1 MEIINVTDQLNL
13 FFKLLCVFGIFN
25 LGTAQE
31 LQLKL
36 ISNDSIET
44 NVINSIG
51 YPRTFLDFEELQTE
65 VTLFKDQLF
74 HRGYIE
80 AQILD
85 IIQTPPLITV
95 RLALGSKYDFI
106 QLYASK
112 SIFDLLELDG
122 IKTNDSRP
130 YYAVEI
136 AALEP
141 LLNSLTELLTTK
153 SYPFASISLKKIA
166 AIDQSTLRA
175 DLVVETK
182 KSRQLQS
189 VELKGYEKFP
199 RSFIK
204 HYLGIKPNT
213 PFDLKAIQSKTEAIN
228 QLLFAKQIRP
238 AEVLFTQ
245 DTTRVYLNLEKTKS
259 NRFDGFLGFGS
270 DETSGGLELNGYLN
284 LNLINN
290 LNFGESFRLNYRSD
304 ENDLK
309 TFEAQLTLPYLFKTP
324 IGSELELNI
333 VKKDSTFT
341 TAEQAASV
349 YYQINPKQK
358 VFLGIR
364 STQSNALLPET
375 TSNVSDYKTNAYE
388 LKYTYQQRTLQNL
401 LVPVSSAIEFRLSKS
416 KRKIMNEKTNQL
428 HYLLKTSKVFNLNPK
443 NSFFIQLQVQGID
456 SDTYLFNELIRF
468 GGINSI
474 RGFEEN
480 SINASRLG
488 VLASEYRYQLSP
500 SLYVH
505 TIIDAGYFETPIV
518 SDQKLYGFGFGFGL
532 LTDAGLLKF
541 NLANGQV
548 ENQTF
553 KFSDSKIHL
562 SLRATF

>member
-1 MEIINVTDQLNL
+1 MEIITLTDQLNL

-44 NVINSIG
+44 NIINSIG
-51 YPRTFLDFEELQTE
+51 YPKTFIDFDELQTE

-74 HRGYIE
+74 QRGYIE
-80 AQILD
+80 VQILD
-85 IIQTPPLITV
+85 IIQTPPLVTV
-95 RLALGSKYDFI
+95 KLALGSKYDFI
-106 QLYASK
+106 HLYASK

-175 DLVVETK
+175 DLVVEIK

-199 RSFIK
+199 HSFIK

-245 DTTRVYLNLEKTKS
+245 DTTRVYLYLEKIKS

-270 DETSGGLELNGYLN
+270 DENSGALELNGYLN

-290 LNFGESFRLNYRSD
+290 LNFGESFRLNYRTD

-309 TFEAQLTLPYLFKTP
+309 TFQTQLTLPYLFKSP

-333 VKKDSTFT
+333 FKKDSTFT
-341 TAEQAASV
+341 TAEHAINLF
-349 YYQINPKQK
+349 YQVNPKQK

-364 STQSNALLPET
+364 STQSNALGQET
-375 TSNVSDYKTNAYE
+375 NSNLVDYKTNAYE
-388 LKYTYQQRTLQNL
+388 LKYTYQQRTPQNL
-401 LVPVSSAIEFRLSKS
+401 LFPLSGYLELRLSRS
-416 KRKIMNEKTNQL
+416 KRKTINTTTNQIL
-428 HYLLKTSKVFNLNPK
+428 YLLNASKIFNLNQK
-443 NSFFIQLQVQGID
+443 NSFYLNLQLQGID

-468 GGINSI
+468 GGINSM

-480 SINASRLG
+480 SINTSGLG
-488 VLASEYRYQLSP
+488 ILVSEYRYQLSP
-500 SLYVH
+500 TLYIH
-505 TIIDAGYFETPIV
+505 SIIDAGYFEAPGQ

-548 ENQTF
+548 ENQNF
-553 KFSDSKIHL
+553 RFSDSKIHL
-562 SLRATF
+562 SLRTTF

>member
-1 MEIINVTDQLNL
+1 MTDQLNL

-44 NVINSIG
+44 NIINSIG
-51 YPRTFLDFEELQTE
+51 YPKTFVDFDELQTE

-74 HRGYIE
+74 QRGYIE

-85 IIQTPPLITV
+85 IIQTPPIVTV

-122 IKTNDSRP
+122 IKTNDSRA

-245 DTTRVYLNLEKTKS
+245 DTTRVYLYLEKIKS

-270 DETSGGLELNGYLN
+270 DENSGALELNGYLN

-290 LNFGESFRLNYRSD
+290 LNFGESFRLNYRTD

-309 TFEAQLTLPYLFKTP
+309 TFQTQLTLPYLFKSP

-333 VKKDSTFT
+333 FKKDSTFT
-341 TAEQAASV
+341 TAEQAINLF
-349 YYQINPKQK
+349 YQVNPKQK
-358 VFLGIR
+358 VFLGVR
-364 STQSNALLPET
+364 STQSNALGQET
-375 TSNVSDYKTNAYE
+375 NSNLVDYKTNAYE
-388 LKYTYQQRTLQNL
+388 LKYTYQQRTPQNL
-401 LVPVSSAIEFRLSKS
+401 LFPLSGSLELRLSRS
-416 KRKIMNEKTNQL
+416 KRKTINTTTNQL
-428 HYLLKTSKVFNLNPK
+428 LYLLNASKIFNLNQK
-443 NSFFIQLQVQGID
+443 NSFYLNLQLQGID

-480 SINASRLG
+480 SINTSGLG
-488 VLASEYRYQLSP
+488 ILISEYRYQLSP
-500 SLYVH
+500 TLYIH
-505 TIIDAGYFETPIV
+505 SIIDAGYFEAPAQ

-548 ENQTF
+548 ENQNF
-553 KFSDSKIHL
+553 RFSDSKIHL
-562 SLRATF
+562 SLRTTF

>member
-1 MEIINVTDQLNL
+1 VTHQLKL

-44 NVINSIG
+44 NIINSIG
-51 YPRTFLDFEELQTE
+51 YPKTFVDFDELQTE

-74 HRGYIE
+74 QRGYIE

-85 IIQTPPLITV
+85 IIQTPPLVTV

-122 IKTNDSRP
+122 IKTNDNRP
-130 YYAVEI
+130 YYAAEI

-204 HYLGIKPNT
+204 HYLGIKQNT

-245 DTTRVYLNLEKTKS
+245 DTTRVYLYLEKIKS

-270 DETSGGLELNGYLN
+270 DENSGALELNGYLN

-290 LNFGESFRLNYRSD
+290 LNFGESFRLNYRTD

-309 TFEAQLTLPYLFKTP
+309 TFQTQLTLPYLFKSP

-333 VKKDSTFT
+333 FKKDSTFT
-341 TAEQAASV
+341 TAEQAINLF
-349 YYQINPKQK
+349 YQVNPKQK
-358 VFLGIR
+358 VFLGVR
-364 STQSNALLPET
+364 STQSNALGQET
-375 TSNVSDYKTNAYE
+375 NSNLVDYKTNAYE
-388 LKYTYQQRTLQNL
+388 LKYTYQQRTPQNL
-401 LVPVSSAIEFRLSKS
+401 LFPLSGSLELRLSRS
-416 KRKIMNEKTNQL
+416 KRKTINTTTNQIL
-428 HYLLKTSKVFNLNPK
+428 YLLNASKIFNLNQK
-443 NSFFIQLQVQGID
+443 NSFYLNLQLQGID

-480 SINASRLG
+480 SINTSGLG
-488 VLASEYRYQLSP
+488 ILVSEYRYQLSP
-500 SLYVH
+500 TLYIH
-505 TIIDAGYFETPIV
+505 SIIDAGYFEAPGQ

-548 ENQTF
+548 ENQNF
-553 KFSDSKIHL
+553 RFSDSKIHL
-562 SLRATF
+562 SLRTTF

>member
-1 MEIINVTDQLNL
+1 MEIITLTDQLNL

-44 NVINSIG
+44 NIINSIG
-51 YPRTFLDFEELQTE
+51 YPKTFIDFDELQTE

-74 HRGYIE
+74 QRGYIE
-80 AQILD
+80 VQILD
-85 IIQTPPLITV
+85 IIQTPPLVTV
-95 RLALGSKYDFI
+95 KLALGSKYDFI
-106 QLYASK
+106 HLYASK

-175 DLVVETK
+175 DLVVEIK

-245 DTTRVYLNLEKTKS
+245 DTTRVYLYLEKIKS

-270 DETSGGLELNGYLN
+270 DENSGALELNGYLN

-290 LNFGESFRLNYRSD
+290 LNFGESFRLNYRTD

-309 TFEAQLTLPYLFKTP
+309 TFQTQLTLPYLFKSP

-333 VKKDSTFT
+333 FKKDSTFT
-341 TAEQAASV
+341 TAEHAINLF
-349 YYQINPKQK
+349 YQVNPKQK

-364 STQSNALLPET
+364 STQSNALGQET
-375 TSNVSDYKTNAYE
+375 NSNLVDYKTNAYE
-388 LKYTYQQRTLQNL
+388 LKYTYQQRTPQNL
-401 LVPVSSAIEFRLSKS
+401 LFPLSGYLELRLSRS
-416 KRKIMNEKTNQL
+416 KRKTINTTTNQIL
-428 HYLLKTSKVFNLNPK
+428 YLLNASKIFNLNQK
-443 NSFFIQLQVQGID
+443 NSFYLNLQLQGID

-468 GGINSI
+468 GGINSM

-480 SINASRLG
+480 SINTSGLG
-488 VLASEYRYQLSP
+488 ILVSEYRYQLSP
-500 SLYVH
+500 TLYIH
-505 TIIDAGYFETPIV
+505 SIIDAGYFEAPGQ

-548 ENQTF
+548 ENQNF
-553 KFSDSKIHL
+553 RFSDSKIHL
-562 SLRATF
+562 SLRTTF

>member
-44 NVINSIG
+44 NIINSIG
-51 YPRTFLDFEELQTE
+51 YPKTFVDFDELQTE

-74 HRGYIE
+74 QRGYIE

-85 IIQTPPLITV
+85 IIQTPPLVTV

-106 QLYASK
+106 QLYASI

-245 DTTRVYLNLEKTKS
+245 DTTRVYLYLEKMKS

-270 DETSGGLELNGYLN
+270 DETSGALELNGYLN
-284 LNLINN
+284 LNLLNN

-333 VKKDSTFT
+333 FKKDSTFT
-341 TAEQAASV
+341 TAEQAANV
-349 YYQINPKQK
+349 YFQINPKQK

-364 STQSNALLPET
+364 STQSNALGQET
-375 TSNVSDYKTNAYE
+375 NSNLVDYKTNAYE
-388 LKYTYQQRTLQNL
+388 LKYTYQQRTPKNL
-401 LVPVSSAIEFRLSKS
+401 LFPLSGSLELRLSKS
-416 KRKIMNEKTNQL
+416 KRKTINTTTNQL
-428 HYLLKTSKVFNLNPK
+428 LYLLNASKIFNLNQK
-443 NSFFIQLQVQGID
+443 NSFYLNLQLQGID

-480 SINASRLG
+480 SINTSGLG
-488 VLASEYRYQLSP
+488 VLVSEYRYQLSP
-500 SLYVH
+500 TLYIH
-505 TIIDAGYFETPIV
+505 SIIDAGYFETPAQ

-548 ENQTF
+548 ENENF
-553 KFSDSKIHL
+553 SFSDSKIHL
-562 SLRATF
+562 SLRTTF

>member
-1 MEIINVTDQLNL
+1 MEIITLTDQLNL

-44 NVINSIG
+44 NIINSIG
-51 YPRTFLDFEELQTE
+51 YPKTFIDFDELQTE

-74 HRGYIE
+74 QRGYIE
-80 AQILD
+80 VQILD
-85 IIQTPPLITV
+85 IIQTPPLVTV
-95 RLALGSKYDFI
+95 KLALGSKYDFI
-106 QLYASK
+106 HLYASK

-175 DLVVETK
+175 DLVVEIK

-245 DTTRVYLNLEKTKS
+245 DTTRVYLYLEKIKS

-270 DETSGGLELNGYLN
+270 DENSGALELNGYLN

-290 LNFGESFRLNYRSD
+290 LNFGESFRLNYRTD

-309 TFEAQLTLPYLFKTP
+309 TFQTQLTLPYLFKSP

-333 VKKDSTFT
+333 FKKDSTFT
-341 TAEQAASV
+341 TAEHAINLF
-349 YYQINPKQK
+349 YQVNPKQK

-364 STQSNALLPET
+364 STQSNALGQET
-375 TSNVSDYKTNAYE
+375 NSNLVDYKTNAYE
-388 LKYTYQQRTLQNL
+388 LKYTYQQRTPQNL
-401 LVPVSSAIEFRLSKS
+401 LFPLSGYLELRLSRS
-416 KRKIMNEKTNQL
+416 KRKTINTTTNQIL
-428 HYLLKTSKVFNLNPK
+428 YLLNASKIFNLNQK
-443 NSFFIQLQVQGID
+443 NSFYLNLQLQGID

-468 GGINSI
+468 GGINSM

-480 SINASRLG
+480 SINTSGLG
-488 VLASEYRYQLSP
+488 ILVSEYRYQLSP
-500 SLYVH
+500 TLYIH
-505 TIIDAGYFETPIV
+505 SIIDACYFEAPGQ

-548 ENQTF
+548 ENQNF
-553 KFSDSKIHL
+553 RFSDSKIHL
-562 SLRATF
+562 SLRTTF

>member
-1 MEIINVTDQLNL
+1 VTHQLKL

-44 NVINSIG
+44 NVINSKG
-51 YPRTFLDFEELQTE
+51 YPKTFVDFDELQSE

-74 HRGYIE
+74 QLGYIE
-80 AQILD
+80 AQILE
-85 IIQTPPLITV
+85 IIQTPPLVTV

-106 QLYASK
+106 HLYASQPV
-112 SIFDLLELDG
+112 FDLLELDG
-122 IKTNDSRP
+122 VITNDSSP
-130 YYAVEI
+130 YYAMKI
-136 AALEP
+136 TALEP

-166 AIDQSTLRA
+166 AIDQSKLRA

-199 RSFIK
+199 HSFIK

-213 PFDLKAIQSKTEAIN
+213 PFDLKAIQSKTEALS
-228 QLLFAKQIRP
+228 QLQFTRQIRP

-245 DTTRVYLNLEKTKS
+245 DTTRVYLYLEKIKS

-270 DETSGGLELNGYLN
+270 DETSGDLELNGYLN
-284 LNLINN
+284 LNLVNN

-333 VKKDSTFT
+333 FKKDSTFT
-341 TAEQAASV
+341 TAEQAANV
-349 YYQINPKQK
+349 YFQINPKQK

-364 STQSNALLPET
+364 STQSNALGQET
-375 TSNVSDYKTNAYE
+375 NSNLSDYKTNAYE
-388 LKYTYQQRTLQNL
+388 LKYTYLERIPQNL
-401 LVPVSSAIEFRLSKS
+401 LFPLSGSFELRLSRS
-416 KRKIMNEKTNQL
+416 KRKTFNTTTSQIS
-428 HYLLKTSKVFNLNPK
+428 YLLNASKIFNLNQK
-443 NSFFIQLQVQGID
+443 NSFYLNLQLQGID
-456 SDTYLFNELIRF
+456 SETYLFNELIRF
-468 GGINSI
+468 GGINSV

-480 SINASRLG
+480 SINTSGLG
-488 VLASEYRYQLSP
+488 ILASEYRYQLSP
-500 SLYVH
+500 TLYVH
-505 TIIDAGYFETPIV
+505 SIIDAGYFETPGQ

-548 ENQTF
+548 ENQNF
-553 KFSDSKIHL
+553 RFSESKIHL
-562 SLRATF
+562 SLRTTF

>member
-1 MEIINVTDQLNL
+1 MEIITVTDQLNL

-44 NVINSIG
+44 NIINSIG
-51 YPRTFLDFEELQTE
+51 YSKTFVDFDELQTE

-74 HRGYIE
+74 QRGYIE

-85 IIQTPPLITV
+85 IIQTPPLVTV

-106 QLYASK
+106 HLYASQPV
-112 SIFDLLELDG
+112 FNLLELDD
-122 IKTNDSRP
+122 IKTNDNSP
-130 YYAVEI
+130 CYAVEI
-136 AALEP
+136 TALET

-175 DLVVETK
+175 NLVVETK

-213 PFDLKAIQSKTEAIN
+213 PFDLKAIQSKTEALS
-228 QLLFAKQIRP
+228 QLQFTKQIRP

-245 DTTRVYLNLEKTKS
+245 DTTRVYLYLEKMKS

-270 DETSGGLELNGYLN
+270 DENSGTLELNGYLN

-290 LNFGESFRLNYRSD
+290 LNFGESFRLNYRAD

-309 TFEAQLTLPYLFKTP
+309 TFQTQLTLPYLFKSP

-333 VKKDSTFT
+333 FKKDSTFT
-341 TAEQAASV
+341 TAEQAINLF
-349 YYQINPKQK
+349 YQVNPKQK
-358 VFLGIR
+358 VFLGVR
-364 STQSNALLPET
+364 STQSNALEQET
-375 TSNVSDYKTNAYE
+375 NSNLGDYKTNAYE
-388 LKYTYQQRTLQNL
+388 LKYTYQQRTPQNL
-401 LVPVSSAIEFRLSKS
+401 LFPLSGFLELRLSRS
-416 KRKIMNEKTNQL
+416 KRKTINTTTNQL
-428 HYLLKTSKVFNLNPK
+428 LYLLNASKIFNLNQK
-443 NSFFIQLQVQGID
+443 NSFYLNLQLQGID
-456 SDTYLFNELIRF
+456 SDTYLLNELIRF
-468 GGINSI
+468 GGINSV

-480 SINASRLG
+480 SINTSGLG
-488 VLASEYRYQLSP
+488 VLVSEYRYQLSP
-500 SLYVH
+500 TLYVH
-505 TIIDAGYFETPIV
+505 SIIDAGYFGIPGQ

-548 ENQTF
+548 ENQNF
-553 KFSDSKIHL
+553 RFSDSKIHL
-562 SLRATF
+562 SLRTTF

>member
-1 MEIINVTDQLNL
+1 MKL

-44 NVINSIG
+44 NVINSKG
-51 YPRTFLDFEELQTE
+51 YPKTFVDFDELQSE

-74 HRGYIE
+74 QLGYIE
-80 AQILD
+80 AQILE
-85 IIQTPPLITV
+85 IIQTPPLVTV

-106 QLYASK
+106 HLYASQPV
-112 SIFDLLELDG
+112 FDLLELDG
-122 IKTNDSRP
+122 VITNDSSP
-130 YYAVEI
+130 YYVMKI
-136 AALEP
+136 TALEP

-166 AIDQSTLRA
+166 AIDQSKLRA

-213 PFDLKAIQSKTEAIN
+213 PFDLKAIQSKTEALS
-228 QLLFAKQIRP
+228 QLQFTRQIRP

-245 DTTRVYLNLEKTKS
+245 DTTRVYLYLEKIKS

-270 DETSGGLELNGYLN
+270 DETSGDLELNGYLN
-284 LNLINN
+284 LNLVNN

-333 VKKDSTFT
+333 FKKDSTFT
-341 TAEQAASV
+341 TAEQAANV
-349 YYQINPKQK
+349 YFQINPKQK

-364 STQSNALLPET
+364 STQSNALGQET
-375 TSNVSDYKTNAYE
+375 NSNLSDYKTNAYE
-388 LKYTYQQRTLQNL
+388 LKYTYLERTPQNL
-401 LVPVSSAIEFRLSKS
+401 LFPLSGSFELRLSRS
-416 KRKIMNEKTNQL
+416 KRKTFNTTTSQIS
-428 HYLLKTSKVFNLNPK
+428 YLLNASKIFNLNQK
-443 NSFFIQLQVQGID
+443 NSFYLNLQLQGID
-456 SDTYLFNELIRF
+456 SETYLFNELIRF
-468 GGINSI
+468 GGINSV

-480 SINASRLG
+480 SINTSGLG
-488 VLASEYRYQLSP
+488 VLVSEYRYQLSP
-500 SLYVH
+500 TLYIH
-505 TIIDAGYFETPIV
+505 SIIDAGYFETPAQ

-548 ENQTF
+548 ENQNF
-553 KFSDSKIHL
+553 SFSDSKIHL
-562 SLRATF
+562 SLRTTF

>member
-1 MEIINVTDQLNL
+1 
-13 FFKLLCVFGIFN
+13 
-25 LGTAQE
+25 
-31 LQLKL
+31 
-36 ISNDSIET
+36 
-44 NVINSIG
+44 
-51 YPRTFLDFEELQTE
+51 
-65 VTLFKDQLF
+65 
-74 HRGYIE
+74 
-80 AQILD
+80 
-85 IIQTPPLITV
+85 
-95 RLALGSKYDFI
+95 LGSKYDFI
-106 QLYASK
+106 HLYASK

-175 DLVVETK
+175 DLVVEIK

-245 DTTRVYLNLEKTKS
+245 DTTRVYLYLEKIKS

-270 DETSGGLELNGYLN
+270 DENSGALELNGYLN

-290 LNFGESFRLNYRSD
+290 LNFGESFRLNYRTD

-309 TFEAQLTLPYLFKTP
+309 TFQTQLTLPYLFKSP

-333 VKKDSTFT
+333 FKKDSTFT
-341 TAEQAASV
+341 TAEQAINLF
-349 YYQINPKQK
+349 YQVNPKQK

-364 STQSNALLPET
+364 STQSNALGQET
-375 TSNVSDYKTNAYE
+375 NSNLVDYKTNAYE
-388 LKYTYQQRTLQNL
+388 LKYTYQQRTPQNL
-401 LVPVSSAIEFRLSKS
+401 LFPLSGYLELRLSRS
-416 KRKIMNEKTNQL
+416 KRKTINTTTNQIL
-428 HYLLKTSKVFNLNPK
+428 YLLNASKIFNLNQK
-443 NSFFIQLQVQGID
+443 NSFYLNLQLQGID

-468 GGINSI
+468 GGINSM

-480 SINASRLG
+480 SINTSGLG
-488 VLASEYRYQLSP
+488 ILVSEYRYQLSP
-500 SLYVH
+500 TLYIH
-505 TIIDAGYFETPIV
+505 SIIDAGYFEAPGQ

-548 ENQTF
+548 ENQNF
-553 KFSDSKIHL
+553 RLSDSKIHL
-562 SLRATF
+562 SLRTTF

>member
-44 NVINSIG
+44 NIINSIG
-51 YPRTFLDFEELQTE
+51 YPKTFVDFDELQTE

-74 HRGYIE
+74 QRGYIE

-122 IKTNDSRP
+122 IKTNDSKP

-245 DTTRVYLNLEKTKS
+245 DTTRVYLYLEKIKS

-270 DETSGGLELNGYLN
+270 DENSGALELNGYLN

-309 TFEAQLTLPYLFKTP
+309 TFQTQLTLPYLFKSP

-333 VKKDSTFT
+333 FKKDSTFT
-341 TAEQAASV
+341 TAEQAINLF
-349 YYQINPKQK
+349 YQVNPKQK
-358 VFLGIR
+358 VFLGVR
-364 STQSNALLPET
+364 STQSNALGQET
-375 TSNVSDYKTNAYE
+375 NSNLVDYKTNAYE
-388 LKYTYQQRTLQNL
+388 LKYTYQQRTPQNL
-401 LVPVSSAIEFRLSKS
+401 LFPLSGSLELRLSRS
-416 KRKIMNEKTNQL
+416 KRKTINTTTNQL
-428 HYLLKTSKVFNLNPK
+428 LYLLNASKIFNLNQK
-443 NSFFIQLQVQGID
+443 NSFYLNLQLQGID

-480 SINASRLG
+480 SINTSGLG
-488 VLASEYRYQLSP
+488 ILVSEYRYQLSP
-500 SLYVH
+500 TLYIH
-505 TIIDAGYFETPIV
+505 SIIDAGYFEAPGQ

-548 ENQTF
+548 ENQNF
-553 KFSDSKIHL
+553 RFSDSKIHL
-562 SLRATF
+562 SLRTTF